1 MKGLMC
7 NILNFIQM
15 ILTNDLC
22 QSIICVHTHQ
32 PFSNQNFDS
41 IAVIQN
47 HKSPDICRKTDA
59 RVFLFN
65 SLIISVL
72 IINL

>member
-22 QSIICVHTHQ
+22 QSIICVHTQ

-47 HKSPDICRKTDA
+47 YKSPDICRKTDA